1 MTRSATAL
9 ASPNIALIK
18 YWGDIDSA
26 LRLPAN
32 GSISM
37 TLAGLETRTR
47 VAFDDRLE
55 ADEVIIQGQPA
66 AAPALSRVSSHVDRV
81 RAMAGISTRAL
92 ITSESNFPS
101 DSGIASS
108 AAAFAALTVACCAAA
123 GVDLDPSALSRLA
136 RVGSGSACRSIFGG
150 FVEWPF
156 AERDEASF
164 ARLLAPPEHWGLA
177 DLIVIVAAGAKSV
190 GSTQGHRM
198 ASTSPLQVARLAD
211 TPRRLAI
218 CREAI
223 LRRDFAAL
231 AAVVEQDSLL
241 MHAIMMTST
250 PSLLY
255 WSPATVDVLREV
267 AEWRSAGLA
276 VCATVDAGPNVHCLC
291 PGAAAPE
298 VDRRLRLIPGVQ
310 AVLASKP
317 GPPAAL
323 LPAG

>member
-123 GVDLDPSALSRLA
+123 GLDLDPSALSRLA

-156 AERDEASF
+156 AERDETSF
-164 ARLLAPPEHWGLA
+164 ARLLAPPLST
-177 DLIVIVAAGAKSV
+177 GAWL
-190 GSTQGHRM
+190 TY
-198 ASTSPLQVARLAD
+198 
-211 TPRRLAI
+211 
-218 CREAI
+218 
-223 LRRDFAAL
+223 RDRGRA
-231 AAVVEQDSLL
+231 
-241 MHAIMMTST
+241 
-250 PSLLY
+250 
-255 WSPATVDVLREV
+255 
-267 AEWRSAGLA
+267 
-276 VCATVDAGPNVHCLC
+276 
-291 PGAAAPE
+291 
-298 VDRRLRLIPGVQ
+298 
-310 AVLASKP
+310 
-317 GPPAAL
+317 
-323 LPAG
+323 